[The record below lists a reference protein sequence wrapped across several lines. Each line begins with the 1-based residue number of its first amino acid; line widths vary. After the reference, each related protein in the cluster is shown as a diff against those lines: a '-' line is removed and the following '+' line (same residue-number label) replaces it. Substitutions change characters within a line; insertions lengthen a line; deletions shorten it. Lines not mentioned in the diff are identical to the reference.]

1 LEDALL
7 NVVNSLFPPALLAD
21 SSLSIPLAGLVAV
34 CVAFFLLCL
43 AFFVRV
49 RFRSLQKSLETC
61 LRELQTVRKKAAE
74 QSLKI
79 RNVEDRFQAIFDN
92 SPYSIAFNTLDG
104 TYLDANKAFLSR
116 WGISR
121 EEVRGRSVQELVS
134 VDNDERLRFIQML
147 ERDGSFSNMETKI
160 SRPDGGVGYVLFS
173 ASLVSIGGL
182 TSVLSTAVDVT
193 SLKEAEQNVKRWRQ
207 KFDLTTAAA
216 KLTFY
221 EYDVD
226 NDVLT
231 WSGSMLDVLGYDPQE
246 MRGTLDVWTELLHP
260 EDADRATALFEEA
273 LSRKQRYIIEY
284 RLRRKDGSYADV
296 FEYGQLF
303 ARTPDSPERV
313 LGIIQD
319 VSETKRTEKA
329 LVQSEEKY
337 RAIFNNSPIGIFR
350 TSYDGR
356 FLEANP
362 TLARM
367 LGYRDRDELLSS
379 VESLET
385 GIYPHP
391 RTRRDMLEA
400 LLVSPGGI
408 RKEIEFKRKDGSP
421 FYAVINASLQ
431 FDDSGRPAYLD
442 GTIEDITTRKAAE
455 DRLRQSEEKFASI
468 FRLSPDGIVLFGLD
482 TQRIQD
488 VNDAFVDLFGFSR
501 EELLGKTTIELGI
514 YQTPAVRERLY
525 ELIHAKETIR
535 DYEFTAYRKTGEE
548 IVCLL
553 SCQLIDING
562 NPCVFAVIRDLRE
575 MKRMQQLMIQ
585 TEKMQ
590 SLGGLAAGMA
600 HEINNPLGIIVQGVQ
615 NITRRL
621 DPFLEPNIEVA
632 KRHELDLHRLAMFL
646 EERNI
651 FRYLKGIRD
660 AGERAAAIVSNML
673 SFSRNSERTFSS
685 NDLNVIASKALELAD
700 KDFDLKKH
708 YDFRRLNIVRK
719 YDPALPLVPCVGT
732 EIEQVI
738 LNLVRNAAQA
748 MARAETENPTL
759 TLRTKR
765 MQDWAVIEVE
775 DNGPGIPKDDLVRI
789 FEPFYTTKKIG
800 EGTGLGLSVSYFIIT
815 NNHHGHLTASSREG
829 RGAKFVISL
838 PLRQD
843 A

>member
-1 LEDALL
+1 MNE
-7 NVVNSLFPPALLAD
+7 VNLVFPPVPLAD
-21 SSLSIPLAGLVAV
+21 SCLPVPLVGLAAV
-34 CVAFFLLCL
+34 CAAFFLLCL
-43 AFFVRV
+43 AFFVRA
-49 RFRSLQKSLETC
+49 RFRSLQKTLEIC
-61 LRELQTVRKKAAE
+61 LCELQTTRGKAAE

-79 RNVEDRFQAIFDN
+79 RDVEDKFQAIFDN
-92 SPYSIAFNTLDG
+92 SPYSIAFNALDG

-121 EEVRGRSVQELVS
+121 EEALARSVQDLAA

-147 ERDGSFSNMETKI
+147 ERDGTFSNMETKI
-160 SRPDGGVGYVLFS
+160 SKPDGGVGYVLFS
-173 ASLVSIGGL
+173 ASLVSLGGL

-221 EYDVD
+221 EYDMD

-246 MRGTLDVWTELLHP
+246 MRGNLGVWTELLHP

-273 LSRKQRYIIEY
+273 LSQKKRYIIEY

-296 FEYGQLF
+296 FEYGQIF
-303 ARTPDSPERV
+303 ARTPDSPRRV

-319 VSETKRTEKA
+319 VSEAKRTEKA
-329 LVQSEEKY
+329 LMQSEEKY

-367 LGYRDRDELLSS
+367 LGYRDREELLSS
-379 VESLET
+379 VENLET
-385 GIYPHP
+385 AIYPHP
-391 RTRRDMLEA
+391 DTRRDMLEA

-408 RKEIEFKRKDGSP
+408 RREIEFKRKDGTP
-421 FYAVINASLQ
+421 FYAVINATLQ
-431 FDDSGRPAYLD
+431 FDDAGRPAHLD

-455 DRLRQSEEKFASI
+455 DRLRQSEEKFAGI
-468 FRLSPDGIVLFGLD
+468 FRLSPDAIVLFELD

-501 EELLGKTTIELGI
+501 EELLGKTTIELGM
-514 YQTPAVRERLY
+514 YQNPAVRERLY
-525 ELIHAKETIR
+525 ELIHGKETIR
-535 DYEFTAYRKTGEE
+535 DYEFTAYRKSGEE

-553 SCQLIDING
+553 SCQLMDING
-562 NPCVFAVIRDLRE
+562 TPSVFGVIRDLRE

-600 HEINNPLGIIVQGVQ
+600 HEINNPLGIIVQAAQ
-615 NITRRL
+615 NAMRRL
-621 DPFLEPNIEVA
+621 DPSVDSNVEAARL
-632 KRHELDLHRLAMFL
+632 HGLDLFSMASFL

-651 FRYLKGIRD
+651 LRYLQGIRD
-660 AGERAAAIVSNML
+660 AGERAAAIVADML
-673 SFSRNSERTFSS
+673 TFSRRSERTYSS
-685 NDLNVIASKALELAD
+685 NDVNAIVSKSLELAG
-700 KDFDLKKH
+700 KDYDLKKH
-708 YDFRRLNIVRK
+708 YDFRKLNIVRDS
-719 YDPALPLVPCVGT
+719 DPALPLVPCVST

-748 MARAETENPTL
+748 MDRAGTENPTL

-775 DNGPGIPKDDLVRI
+775 DNGPGIPKDDLARI
-789 FEPFYTTKKIG
+789 FEPFYTTKKLG

>member
-1 LEDALL
+1 MNAVFPSALHFDAGLPAFLALL
-7 NVVNSLFPPALLAD
+7 LSFGTISLLLGALL
-21 SSLSIPLAGLVAV
+21 IVLARL
-34 CVAFFLLCL
+34 
-43 AFFVRV
+43 
-49 RFRSLQKSLETC
+49 RSNRSSLETRI
-61 LRELQTVRKKAAE
+61 RELRSAYE
-74 QSLKI
+74 KI
-79 RNVEDRFQAIFDN
+79 ETLSHERREFEEKFQAIFDN
-92 SPYSIAFNTLDG
+92 SPYSIAFNALDG
-104 TYLDANKAFLSR
+104 TYLGANKAFLSR

-121 EEVRGRSVQELVS
+121 EEALTRSVQDLAA

-160 SRPDGGVGYVLFS
+160 SRPDGAVGYVLFS

-182 TSVLSTAVDVT
+182 TSILSTAVDVT
-193 SLKEAEQNVKRWRQ
+193 SLKEAEQSVKRWRQ

-226 NDVLT
+226 NDVLS
-231 WSGSMLDVLGYDPQE
+231 WSGSMLDVLGYNPQE
-246 MRGTLDVWTELLHP
+246 MRGGLDVWTELLHP

-273 LSRKQRYIIEY
+273 LSQKKRYIIEY

-303 ARTPDSPERV
+303 ARTPDSPKRV

-329 LVQSEEKY
+329 LMQSEEKY
-337 RAIFNNSPIGIFR
+337 RAIFNNAPIGIFR

-391 RTRRDMLEA
+391 HTRRDMLEA

-408 RKEIEFKRKDGSP
+408 RREIEFKRKDGSP

-442 GTIEDITTRKAAE
+442 GTIEDITTRRAAE
-455 DRLRQSEEKFASI
+455 ERLRQSEEKFASI

-501 EELLGKTTIELGI
+501 EELLGKTTIELGM

-535 DYEFTAYRKTGEE
+535 DYELTAYRKSGEE

-562 NPCVFAVIRDLRE
+562 HPTVFAVIRDLRE

-615 NITRRL
+615 NTTRRL

-632 KRHELDLHRLAMFL
+632 RRHELDLHRLAMFL

-660 AGERAAAIVSNML
+660 AGERAADIVSNML

-685 NDLNVIASKALELAD
+685 NDLSAIASKALELAG

-708 YDFRRLNIVRK
+708 YDFRRLNIVRE

-748 MARAETENPTL
+748 MARAGTESPAL

-775 DNGPGIPKDDLVRI
+775 DNGPGIPKDELARI

-815 NNHHGHLTASSREG
+815 NNHHGHLSASSREG

-838 PLRQD
+838 PLGQD

>member
-1 LEDALL
+1 MDK
-7 NVVNSLFPPALLAD
+7 SLVDFLAFFAPESHVPANMVGFGVLC
-21 SSLSIPLAGLVAV
+21 VAV
-34 CVAFFLLCL
+34 FLLCVC
-43 AFFVRV
+43 FFAYI
-49 RFRSLQKSLETC
+49 RFKAMKKSLAAC
-61 LRELQTVRKKAAE
+61 LQGLHDAQDEFAE
-74 QSLKI
+74 QSARFRECEEK
-79 RNVEDRFQAIFDN
+79 FQAIFDN
-92 SPYSIAFNTLDG
+92 SPYSIAFNALDG

-121 EEVRGRSVQELVS
+121 EEALARTVQDLAA
-134 VDNDERLRFIQML
+134 VDNDERLHFIQML

-160 SRPDGGVGYVLFS
+160 SRPDSGVGYVLFS

-182 TSVLSTAVDVT
+182 TSILSTAVDVT

-246 MRGTLDVWTELLHP
+246 MRGGLSVWTKLLHP
-260 EDADRATALFEEA
+260 EDAGRATALFEEA
-273 LSRKQRYIIEY
+273 LAQKKRYIIEY

-303 ARTPDSPERV
+303 ARTPDSPRRV

-319 VSETKRTEKA
+319 VSEAKRTEKA

-362 TLARM
+362 TLAHM

-379 VESLET
+379 VEHLET

-391 RTRRDMLEA
+391 DTRRDMLEA

-408 RKEIEFKRKDGSP
+408 RREIEFRRKDGSP
-421 FYAVINASLQ
+421 FYAVINATLQ
-431 FDDSGRPAYLD
+431 FDASGRPAYLD

-455 DRLRQSEEKFASI
+455 DRLRQSEEKFAGI
-468 FRLSPDGIVLFGLD
+468 FRLSPDAIVLFELD

-501 EELLGKTTIELGI
+501 EELLGKTTIELGL
-514 YQTPAVRERLY
+514 YQNPAVRERLY

-535 DYEFTAYRKTGEE
+535 DYEFTAYRKSGEE

-553 SCQLIDING
+553 SCQLMDING
-562 NPCVFAVIRDLRE
+562 NSGVFAVIRDLRE

-600 HEINNPLGIIVQGVQ
+600 HEINNPLGIIVQAAQ
-615 NITRRL
+615 NAMRRL
-621 DPFLEPNIEVA
+621 DPSVDSNVEAARL
-632 KRHELDLHRLAMFL
+632 HGLDLHGMASFL

-651 FRYLKGIRD
+651 LRYLQGIRD
-660 AGERAAAIVSNML
+660 AGERAAAIVADML
-673 SFSRNSERTFSS
+673 SFSRRSERTYSS
-685 NDLNVIASKALELAD
+685 NDLNVIVSKALDLAG
-700 KDFDLKKH
+700 KDYDLKKH
-708 YDFRRLNIVRK
+708 YDFRKLNIVRDS
-719 YDPALPLVPCVGT
+719 DPALPPVPCVST

-748 MARAETENPTL
+748 MDRAGTENPTL

-765 MQDWAVIEVE
+765 VQDWAVIEVE
-775 DNGPGIPKDDLVRI
+775 DNGPGIPKENLARI

-815 NNHHGHLTASSREG
+815 NNHHGHLTAASRKG

>member
-1 LEDALL
+1 MDTSLVDFLAIFSSESHVPANMVGFGVLCFAVVLL
-7 NVVNSLFPPALLAD
+7 CVCFFAYIRFKVMKKYF
-21 SSLSIPLAGLVAV
+21 AV
-34 CVAFFLLCL
+34 C
-43 AFFVRV
+43 
-49 RFRSLQKSLETC
+49 LQDLHESQDKF
-61 LRELQTVRKKAAE
+61 AE
-74 QSLKI
+74 QSAKLRECEEK
-79 RNVEDRFQAIFDN
+79 FQAIFDN
-92 SPYSIAFNTLDG
+92 SPYSIAFNALDG

-121 EEVRGRSVQELVS
+121 EEALARSVQDLAA

-160 SRPDGGVGYVLFS
+160 SRPDGAVGYVLFS

-182 TSVLSTAVDVT
+182 TSILSTAVDVT
-193 SLKEAEQNVKRWRQ
+193 SLKAAEQNVKRWRQ

-246 MRGTLDVWTELLHP
+246 MRGNFGVWTELLHP
-260 EDADRATALFEEA
+260 EDAGRATALFEEA
-273 LSRKQRYIIEY
+273 LSQKKRYIIEY

-296 FEYGQLF
+296 FEYGQMF
-303 ARTPDSPERV
+303 ARTPDSPKRV

-319 VSETKRTEKA
+319 VSEAKRTEKA
-329 LVQSEEKY
+329 LMQSEEKY
-337 RAIFNNSPIGIFR
+337 RAIFNNTPIGIFR

-379 VESLET
+379 VDSLET

-391 RTRRDMLEA
+391 HARRDMLEA

-408 RKEIEFKRKDGSP
+408 RREIEFKRKDGSP

-431 FDDSGRPAYLD
+431 FDDSGRPVYLD

-455 DRLRQSEEKFASI
+455 ERLRQSEEKFASI

-562 NPCVFAVIRDLRE
+562 HPTVFAVIRDLRE

-600 HEINNPLGIIVQGVQ
+600 HEINNPLGIIVQAAQ
-615 NITRRL
+615 NAMRRL
-621 DPFLEPNIEVA
+621 DPSVDSNVEAARLYG
-632 KRHELDLHRLAMFL
+632 LDLHRMAAFL

-651 FRYLKGIRD
+651 LRYLQGIRE
-660 AGERAAAIVSNML
+660 AGDRAAAIVADML
-673 SFSRNSERTFSS
+673 SFSRRSERTYSS
-685 NDLNVIASKALELAD
+685 NDLNAIVSKSLELAG
-700 KDFDLKKH
+700 KDYDLKKH
-708 YDFRRLNIVRK
+708 YDFRKLNIVRES
-719 YDPALPLVPCVGT
+719 DPALPPVPCVST

-748 MARAETENPTL
+748 MDRAGTENPTL

-775 DNGPGIPKDDLVRI
+775 DNGPGIPKDDLARI

-815 NNHHGHLTASSREG
+815 NNHHGHLSASSREG

>member
-1 LEDALL
+1 MK
-7 NVVNSLFPPALLAD
+7 
-21 SSLSIPLAGLVAV
+21 
-34 CVAFFLLCL
+34 
-43 AFFVRV
+43 
-49 RFRSLQKSLETC
+49 KSLAAC
-61 LRELQTVRKKAAE
+61 LQGLHDDQDEFAE
-74 QSLKI
+74 QSARFRECEEK
-79 RNVEDRFQAIFDN
+79 FQAIFDN
-92 SPYSIAFNTLDG
+92 SPYSIAFNALDG

-121 EEVRGRSVQELVS
+121 EEVRGRSVQELAS

-160 SRPDGGVGYVLFS
+160 SRPDSGVGYVLFS

-182 TSVLSTAVDVT
+182 TSILSTAVDVT

-246 MRGTLDVWTELLHP
+246 MRGGLDVWTELLHP
-260 EDADRATALFEEA
+260 EDAGRATALFEEA
-273 LSRKQRYIIEY
+273 LAQKKRYIIEY

-303 ARTPDSPERV
+303 ARTPDSPRRV

-319 VSETKRTEKA
+319 VSEAKRTEKA

-362 TLARM
+362 TLAHM

-379 VESLET
+379 VEHLET

-391 RTRRDMLEA
+391 DTRRDMLEA

-408 RKEIEFKRKDGSP
+408 RREIEFRRKDGSP
-421 FYAVINASLQ
+421 FYAVINATLQ
-431 FDDSGRPAYLD
+431 FDASGRPAYLD

-455 DRLRQSEEKFASI
+455 DRLRQSEEKFAGI
-468 FRLSPDGIVLFGLD
+468 FRLSPDAIVLFELD

-501 EELLGKTTIELGI
+501 EELLGKTTIELGL
-514 YQTPAVRERLY
+514 YQNPAVRERLY

-535 DYEFTAYRKTGEE
+535 DYEFTAYRKSGEE

-553 SCQLIDING
+553 SCQLMDING
-562 NPCVFAVIRDLRE
+562 NPGVFAVIRDLRE

-600 HEINNPLGIIVQGVQ
+600 HEINNPLGIIVQAAQ
-615 NITRRL
+615 NAMRRL
-621 DPFLEPNIEVA
+621 DPSVDSNVEAARL
-632 KRHELDLHRLAMFL
+632 HGLDLHDMASFL

-651 FRYLKGIRD
+651 LRYLQGIRD
-660 AGERAAAIVSNML
+660 AGERAAAIVADML
-673 SFSRNSERTFSS
+673 SFSRRSERTYSS
-685 NDLNVIASKALELAD
+685 NDLNVIVSKALDLAG
-700 KDFDLKKH
+700 KDYDLKKH
-708 YDFRRLNIVRK
+708 YDFRKFNIVRDS
-719 YDPALPLVPCVGT
+719 DPALPPVPCVST

-748 MARAETENPTL
+748 MDRAGTENPTL

-765 MQDWAVIEVE
+765 VQDWAVIEVE
-775 DNGPGIPKDDLVRI
+775 DNGPGIPKENLARI

-815 NNHHGHLTASSREG
+815 NNHHGHLTAASRKG

>member
-1 LEDALL
+1 MNVMNTAFPSALHFDAGLPAFLALL
-7 NVVNSLFPPALLAD
+7 RTFGALL
-21 SSLSIPLAGLVAV
+21 IVLARL
-34 CVAFFLLCL
+34 
-43 AFFVRV
+43 
-49 RFRSLQKSLETC
+49 RSTRTSLETRA
-61 LRELQTVRKKAAE
+61 RELRSAHKKIETLACE
-74 QSLKI
+74 K
-79 RNVEDRFQAIFDN
+79 REFEEKFQAIFDN
-92 SPYSIAFNTLDG
+92 SPYSIAFNALDG

-121 EEVRGRSVQELVS
+121 EEALARSVQDLAT

-147 ERDGSFSNMETKI
+147 ERDGTFSNMETKI
-160 SRPDGGVGYVLFS
+160 SKPDGGVGYVLFS
-173 ASLVSIGGL
+173 ASLVSLGGL

-246 MRGTLDVWTELLHP
+246 MRGGLDVWTALLHP
-260 EDADRATALFEEA
+260 EDVDRATALFEEA
-273 LSRKQRYIIEY
+273 LSQRKRYIIEY

-296 FEYGQLF
+296 FEYGQMF
-303 ARTPDSPERV
+303 AKTPDSPRRV

-319 VSETKRTEKA
+319 VSEAKRTEKA
-329 LVQSEEKY
+329 LMQSEEKY
-337 RAIFNNSPIGIFR
+337 RAIFNNAPIGIFR
-350 TSYDGR
+350 TSYAGR

-367 LGYRDRDELLSS
+367 LGYRDRDELRSS
-379 VESLET
+379 VESLDT
-385 GIYPHP
+385 DIYPHP
-391 RTRRDMLEA
+391 HTRRDMLES
-400 LLVSPGGI
+400 LLVSPDGI
-408 RKEIEFKRKDGSP
+408 RRDIEFKRKDGSP

-431 FDDSGRPAYLD
+431 FDESGRPAYLD

-455 DRLRQSEEKFASI
+455 DSLRQSEEKFASI
-468 FRLSPDGIVLFGLD
+468 FRLSPDAIVLFGLD

-488 VNDAFVDLFGFSR
+488 VNDAFVALFGFSR
-501 EELLGKTTIELGI
+501 EEVLGKTTLELGL
-514 YQTPAVRERLY
+514 YKTPALRDRLY
-525 ELIHAKETIR
+525 ELMHENQIIR
-535 DYEFTAYRKTGEE
+535 DFELTAHGKDGEE
-548 IVCLL
+548 IRCLL
-553 SCQLIDING
+553 SCQVIGING
-562 NPCVFAVIRDLRE
+562 RSLVFAVIRDLRE

-615 NITRRL
+615 NVTRRL
-621 DPFLEPNIEVA
+621 DPLLEPNIEVA
-632 KRHELDLHRLAMFL
+632 KRHELDLHRLGMFL

-651 FRYLKGIRD
+651 FRYLQGIRD

-685 NDLNVIASKALELAD
+685 NDLSAIASKAFELAG

-708 YDFRRLNIVRK
+708 YDFRRLNIVRE
-719 YDPALPLVPCVGT
+719 YDPDLPLVPCVGT
-732 EIEQVI
+732 EIEQVL

-748 MARAETENPTL
+748 MARSGMENPTL
-759 TLRTKR
+759 TVRTKKMR
-765 MQDWAVIEVE
+765 DWAVIEVE
-775 DNGPGIPKDDLVRI
+775 DNGPGIPKDDLSRV

-829 RGAKFVISL
+829 RGTKFVISL
-838 PLRQD
+838 PLHPD

>member
-7 NVVNSLFPPALLAD
+7 NVMNAAFPSALHFDAGLPAFLALL
-21 SSLSIPLAGLVAV
+21 LPFCAV
-34 CVAFFLLCL
+34 SFLLGT
-43 AFFVRV
+43 FFVLV
-49 RFRSLQKSLETC
+49 RLRKAKDSLEGYT
-61 LRELQTVRKKAAE
+61 RELRSAREEMAAL
-74 QSLKI
+74 SLENREIQQKY
-79 RNVEDRFQAIFDN
+79 RAVFEN
-92 SPYSIAFNTLDG
+92 SPYSITISRIDG
-104 TYLDANKAFLSR
+104 TYLDVNKAFLTR

-121 EEVRGRSVQELVS
+121 EEALRLSTKDIVLNGESEIRRFGKILEQHGQVS
-134 VDNDERLRFIQML
+134 NVEIPVV
-147 ERDGSFSNMETKI
+147 
-160 SRPDGGVGYVLFS
+160 RPDGSEGYVLFS
-173 ASLVSIGGL
+173 ATAISDGGQANI
-182 TSVLSTAVDVT
+182 LSTAVDIT
-193 SLKEAEQNVKRWRQ
+193 SLKEAEESARRWRQ

-226 NDVLT
+226 NDVLS
-231 WSGSMLDVLGYDPQE
+231 WSGSMQDVLGYDPDA
-246 MRGTLDVWTELLHP
+246 MRGGLSVWTELLHP
-260 EDADRATALFEEA
+260 DDAVRATALFEEA
-273 LSRKQRYIIEY
+273 LSEQKRYVIEY
-284 RLRRKDGSYADV
+284 RLRRKDGTYADV
-296 FEYGQLF
+296 YEYGQMF
-303 ARTPDSPERV
+303 TRMQDAPQRV

-319 VSETKRTEKA
+319 VSEVKSTERA
-329 LVQSEEKY
+329 LLLSEDKY
-337 RAIFNNSPIGIFR
+337 RAIFNNAPIGIFR
-350 TSYDGR
+350 TSFTGR

-367 LGYRDRDELLSS
+367 LGYRDREELLGS
-379 VESLET
+379 VVDLEA

-391 RTRRDMLEA
+391 DTRRELLEA
-400 LLVSPGGI
+400 LIVSPQGI
-408 RKEIEFKRKDGSP
+408 RKDIEFKRKDGSP

-455 DRLRQSEEKFASI
+455 ERLRQSEEKFASI

-501 EELLGKTTIELGI
+501 EELLGKTTVELGI
-514 YQTPAVRERLY
+514 YHTPAVRERLY

-562 NPCVFAVIRDLRE
+562 HPTVFAVIRDLRE

-632 KRHELDLHRLAMFL
+632 RRHELDLHRLAMFL

-660 AGERAAAIVSNML
+660 AGERAATIVSNML

-685 NDLNVIASKALELAD
+685 NDLSAIASKALELAG

-708 YDFRRLNIVRK
+708 YDFRRLNTVRE

-732 EIEQVI
+732 EIEQVL

-748 MARAETENPTL
+748 MARAETENPML

-765 MQDWAVIEVE
+765 MQEWAVIEVE
-775 DNGPGIPKDDLVRI
+775 DNGPGIPKDDLARI
-789 FEPFYTTKKIG
+789 FEPFYTTKKTG

-815 NNHHGHLTASSREG
+815 NNHHGHLSASSREG